1 VLSRRTAGHVAVVA
15 NGAVTDR
22 DEKRS
27 SARLEG
33 QMPVTDRP
41 FVTMTS
47 AMPTRE
53 DITEALKVVID
64 PELHRSIVE
73 LDMVR
78 SIEISPNG
86 VIDVTVSLTTPG
98 CPIKGHFQSAVAEA
112 VAALEGV
119 THCNVYF
126 DVLSDEQKAALQQKL
141 GRGGGLPDGS
151 LAQVDNV
158 ICIGSGK
165 GGVGKSTLTANLAAA
180 LAAEG
185 KRVGV
190 LDADVWG
197 YSIPRMYGLGATRPP
212 VSAQRKIVPLD
223 AHDVKVMSIG
233 FFVEED
239 AAVVWRGPM
248 LHKALTQFLQDVD
261 WGVLDYLLIDLPPG
275 TGDVSMTLAQLLP
288 QAKFLIVTTPQATA
302 QKVARR
308 AAQMAEKVDLE
319 IAGVIENMSSFTTP
333 GGERFAIFGEGGGE
347 ELADELDVPLL
358 GTVPL
363 TMPLRAQADSGAPL
377 VVVDPDDPAAQAI
390 RQVARGLI
398 ALAPLKLATLPL
410 VEVGEPAS
418 VPVGAEQRKPAGMSL
433 PMA

>member
-1 VLSRRTAGHVAVVA
+1 MVAVI
-15 NGAVTDR
+15 GK
-22 DEKRS
+22 DEISK
-27 SARLEG
+27 ALE
-33 QMPVTDRP
+33 
-41 FVTMTS
+41 
-47 AMPTRE
+47 
-53 DITEALKVVID
+53 VVID

-78 SIEISPNG
+78 SIDISPNG

-98 CPIKGHFQSAVAEA
+98 CPIKGHFQSSVAEA
-112 VAALEGV
+112 VEALEGV
-119 THCNVYF
+119 THVNVYF
-126 DVLSDEQKAALQQKL
+126 DVLTDTQKSALQQKL
-141 GRGGGLPDGS
+141 GRGSLPAGS
-151 LAQVDNV
+151 LAQVANV

-180 LAAEG
+180 LTAEG

-212 VSAQRKIVPLD
+212 VSAARKIIPLES
-223 AHDVKVMSIG
+223 HGVKVMSIG

-248 LHKALTQFLQDVD
+248 LHKALTQFLQDVE
-261 WGVLDYLLIDLPPG
+261 WGVLDYLLVDLPPG

-288 QAKFLIVTTPQATA
+288 QAQFLIVTTPQQTA

-308 AAQMAEKVDLE
+308 SAHMAEKVDLE

-333 GGERFAIFGEGGGE
+333 SGERFTIFGEGGGK

-358 GTVPL
+358 GRVPL
-363 TMPLRAQADSGAPL
+363 TMPLRAQADEGVPL
-377 VVVDPDDPAAQAI
+377 VAWDPDDPASQAI
-390 RQVARGLI
+390 RQVARGMI
-398 ALAPLKLATLPL
+398 AMAPMQLPVL
-410 VEVGEPAS
+410 PVLEVSSSTPEPVES
-418 VPVGAEQRKPAGMSL
+418 RKPVGMSL

>member
-1 VLSRRTAGHVAVVA
+1 MALV
-15 NGAVTDR
+15 
-22 DEKRS
+22 
-27 SARLEG
+27 
-33 QMPVTDRP
+33 
-41 FVTMTS
+41 
-47 AMPTRE
+47 PTRD

-73 LDMVR
+73 LEMVR
-78 SIEISPNG
+78 SIEIGANG

-98 CPIKGHFQSAVAEA
+98 CPIKGHFQTAVAEA
-112 VAALEGV
+112 VSALEGV
-119 THCNVYF
+119 AHTNVYF
-126 DVLSDEQKAALQQKL
+126 DVLSDQQKAALQQKL

-151 LAQVDNV
+151 LAQVQNV
-158 ICIGSGK
+158 ICVGSGK

-212 VSAQRKIVPLD
+212 VSAERKIIPLD

-319 IAGVIENMSSFTTP
+319 IAGVIENMSGFTTP
-333 GGERFAIFGEGGGE
+333 DGERYAIFGEGGGE

-363 TMPLRAQADSGAPL
+363 TMPLRAQADAGLPL
-377 VVVDPDDPAAQAI
+377 VIEDPDDPASQAI

-398 ALAPLKLATLPL
+398 ALSPLSLATLPL
-410 VEVGEPAS
+410 VEVGAPAS
-418 VPVGAEQRKPAGMSL
+418 APVTSEQRKPAGSSL

>member
-1 VLSRRTAGHVAVVA
+1 
-15 NGAVTDR
+15 
-22 DEKRS
+22 
-27 SARLEG
+27 
-33 QMPVTDRP
+33 
-41 FVTMTS
+41 
-47 AMPTRE
+47 MPTRD

-78 SIEISPNG
+78 SIEIGANG
-86 VIDVTVSLTTPG
+86 VVDVTVSLTTPG
-98 CPIKGHFQSAVAEA
+98 CPIKGHFQTAVAEA
-112 VAALEGV
+112 VSALEGV
-119 THCNVYF
+119 AHTNVYF
-126 DVLSDEQKAALQQKL
+126 DVLSDQQKAALQQKL

-151 LAQVDNV
+151 LAQVQNV
-158 ICIGSGK
+158 ICVGSGK

-212 VSAQRKIVPLD
+212 VSAERKIIPLD

-308 AAQMAEKVDLE
+308 AAQMADKVDLE
-319 IAGVIENMSSFTTP
+319 IAGVIENMSGFTTP
-333 GGERFAIFGEGGGE
+333 DGQRYAIFGEGGGE

-363 TMPLRAQADSGAPL
+363 TMPLRAQADAGLPL
-377 VVVDPDDPAAQAI
+377 VIEDPDDPASQAI

-398 ALAPLKLATLPL
+398 ALSPLPLSPLPL
-410 VEVGEPAS
+410 VEVGAPAS
-418 VPVGAEQRKPAGMSL
+418 APVASEQRKPAGMSL